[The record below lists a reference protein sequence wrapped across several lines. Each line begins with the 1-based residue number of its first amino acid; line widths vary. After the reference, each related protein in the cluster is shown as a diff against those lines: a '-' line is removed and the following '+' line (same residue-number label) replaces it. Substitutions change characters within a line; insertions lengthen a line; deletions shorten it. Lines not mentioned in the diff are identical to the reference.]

1 MFGLLI
7 ILGVILFGGFFA
19 LLGDRVGMKVGKK
32 RLSLF
37 GLRPRYTSMIIT
49 VFTGF
54 LIAGLTLLVLTF
66 MSEYVRTAL
75 FELTNIKNKVAS
87 LTKKLRDN
95 ETQYDQLQ
103 QKLRAVVKD
112 RNQVEAQ
119 LREIQ
124 ARYDQGVANLKNKK
138 KELDLAQQRLINL
151 TKIKEDLEMQNANLT
166 QQEIRLTQQIQNLE
180 GWLRSLEDRNK
191 AIVNQPMLFYVG
203 EILAAQVVEPGVNS
217 DKAYEAIVE
226 PLINQANE
234 TAMKR
239 GARIPG
245 KNFALRGQPKQIAD
259 ICEELGSIQTK
270 AVLRVVV
277 YQNSVAG
284 EPVIVNLELYPDT
297 VIFKADEEI
306 VKIEVPGSAPESE
319 LRDKLIGLLLL
330 ANNKAIEKGII
341 TDGHNLRDIIPISE
355 IIHIISMIKEQKTGL
370 FKVSLVAAQDIH
382 RVDPFHVKYKLT
394 PLTN

>member
-7 ILGVILFGGFFA
+7 ILGVVLFGGFIA
-19 LLGDRVGMKVGKK
+19 LVGDRVGMKVGKK

-49 VFTGF
+49 VFTGL
-54 LIAGLTLLVLTF
+54 LIAGSTLIILTL

-75 FELTNIKNKVAS
+75 FELTNIKNKVTS
-87 LTKKLRDN
+87 LTKELKEKEEQYNQLHVKLQ
-95 ETQYDQLQ
+95 T
-103 QKLRAVVKD
+103 VVKD
-112 RNQVEAQ
+112 RDRVETQ
-119 LREIQ
+119 LQEIQ
-124 ARYDQGVANLKNKK
+124 TRYDQGVINLSNKK
-138 KELDLAQQRLINL
+138 KELDLAQQRLENL
-151 TKIKEDLEMQNANLT
+151 TKIKEDLESQNTDLT

-180 GWLRSLEDRNK
+180 GWLKNLEDRNK

-203 EILAAQVVEPGVNS
+203 EILVAQVVEPGINK

-245 KNFALRGQPKQIAD
+245 KNYALRGQPKQIAD
-259 ICEELGSIQTK
+259 ICDELATIKTK

-284 EPVIVNLELYPDT
+284 EPVIVNLELYPNEL
-297 VIFKADEEI
+297 IFKANEEI
-306 VKIEVPGSAPESE
+306 EKIEAPGNLAESE
-319 LRDKLIGLLLL
+319 LRDKLIGLLVL

-355 IIHIISMIKEQKTGL
+355 IIHIISLVKEQKASL
-370 FKVSLVAAQDIH
+370 FKVSLVAAGDIY
-382 RVDPFHVKYKLT
+382 RVDPFQVKYTLT
-394 PLTN
+394 PIAN